1 MPAPAH
7 DGDVQQHPTPP
18 APPLPVLDIQKEP
31 PVALAGPDADRFRQS
46 AVVTKLRV
54 LLRCHAAVRRA
65 ARLRLLARAAVFL
78 AAMLAG
84 AALGTL
90 LGVGVFWAI
99 YDDPYR
105 HVQSYNVGFGT
116 TYYVRGRQAS
126 RQEYDYFL
134 ATNSNHPQALMAAI
148 PAGLVLGLAVPGVIG
163 LVLLLRGRKA
173 PVNAALEDQIAAI
186 VNGHPEAVHR
196 WGGPSVLRQP
206 EMVAEVVRIE
216 EAGLLPAA
224 GPVVRAGGPVGRRR
238 KEP

>member
-1 MPAPAH
+1 MPATAH

-18 APPLPVLDIQKEP
+18 APPLPVLDIQKEGP
-31 PVALAGPDADRFRQS
+31 SVALAGPDADRFRQS

-65 ARLRLLARAAVFL
+65 ARLRLLARMAIFL
-78 AAMLAG
+78 AAVLAG
-84 AALGTL
+84 AALGAL
-90 LGVGVFWAI
+90 LGTGVFWAI

-105 HVQSYNVGFGT
+105 HVQSYHENPWTT
-116 TYYVRGRQAS
+116 TYYVQGRQAS

-134 ATNSNHPQALMAAI
+134 ATNSNQPRALMAAI
-148 PAGLVLGLAVPGVIG
+148 PAGLVFGLAIPAVVG
-163 LVLLLRGRKA
+163 LVLLVRGRKA
-173 PVNAALEDQIAAI
+173 PVHAALEDQIAAI

-216 EAGLLPAA
+216 EAGLLAA
-224 GPVVRAGGPVGRRR
+224 PGAVVRAEPAGR
-238 KEP
+238 

>member
-7 DGDVQQHPTPP
+7 DGDVQQYPTP
-18 APPLPVLDIQKEP
+18 APPPKPVLDIQKEP
-31 PVALAGPDADRFRQS
+31 SLDADRFRQS
-46 AVVTKLRV
+46 SVVTKLRV

-65 ARLRLLARAAVFL
+65 ARLRLLGRAAIFL
-78 AAMLAG
+78 AAVLAG

-105 HVQSYNVGFGT
+105 HVQSYRDNPWTT

-148 PAGLVLGLAVPGVIG
+148 PAGLVLGLAIPGVVG
-163 LVLLLRGRKA
+163 LVLLVRGRKP
-173 PVNAALEDQIAAI
+173 PVSAALEDQIAAI
-186 VNGHPEAVHR
+186 VNDHPDAVQR
-196 WGGPSVLRQP
+196 WGGPSVLREP

-216 EAGLLPAA
+216 EAALPSSSDA
-224 GPVVRAGGPVGRRR
+224 VVRAVPAAR
-238 KEP
+238 

>member
-18 APPLPVLDIQKEP
+18 APPLPVIDIQKEGP
-31 PVALAGPDADRFRQS
+31 PVALAAPDADRFRQS

-54 LLRCHAAVRRA
+54 LLRCHAAARRA

-78 AAMLAG
+78 AAVLAG

-90 LGVGVFWAI
+90 LGFGVFWAI

-105 HVQSYNVGFGT
+105 HVQAYNRGYT
-116 TYYVRGRQAS
+116 TDYYVRGREAT

-134 ATNSNHPQALMAAI
+134 ATNSHPAGALMAAI
-148 PAGLVLGLAVPGVIG
+148 PAGLILGFAIPGVVG
-163 LVLLLRGRKA
+163 LVLLVRGRKA

-186 VNGHPEAVHR
+186 VSGHPEAVHR

-216 EAGLLPAA
+216 EAGLLSAP
-224 GPVVRAGGPVGRRR
+224 GGVVRAEPAGR
-238 KEP
+238 

>member
-7 DGDVQQHPTPP
+7 DGNVQQSPTPL
-18 APPLPVLDIQKEP
+18 PPTLSDVEIVKEGP
-31 PVALAGPDADRFRQS
+31 PVALAGPNADRFRQS

-54 LLRCHAAVRRA
+54 LLRCHAAGRRA

-78 AAMLAG
+78 AAVLAG

-90 LGVGVFWAI
+90 LGTGVFWAI

-105 HVQSYNVGFGT
+105 HVQSYSNGWT
-116 TYYVRGRQAS
+116 MTYYVRGQQAS

-134 ATNSNHPQALMAAI
+134 ATNSNHPKALMAAI
-148 PAGLVLGLAVPGVIG
+148 PAGLVLGLAIPAAVG
-163 LVLLLRGRKA
+163 LVLLVRGRKA
-173 PVNAALEDQIAAI
+173 PVHAALEDQIAAV

-216 EAGLLPAA
+216 EAGLLPSQ
-224 GPVVRAGGPVGRRR
+224 GPVVRAEPAGR
-238 KEP
+238 

>member
-31 PVALAGPDADRFRQS
+31 PPVALAGPDADRFRQS

-54 LLRCHAAVRRA
+54 LLRCHAAARRA

-78 AAMLAG
+78 AAVLAG
-84 AALGTL
+84 AALGAL
-90 LGVGVFWAI
+90 LGTGVFWAV

-105 HVQSYNVGFGT
+105 HVQSYRDNPWTT

-134 ATNSNHPQALMAAI
+134 ATNSNQPQALMAAI
-148 PAGLVLGLAVPGVIG
+148 PAGLILGLAIPGVVG
-163 LVLLLRGRKA
+163 LVLLIRGRKA

-216 EAGLLPAA
+216 EAGLLAA
-224 GPVVRAGGPVGRRR
+224 PGPVVRAAPAE
-238 KEP
+238 K